1 MIDSISNIAS
11 QQILN
16 TSLVDPSKSKQLSF
30 ANGVEFPSALS
41 KANKT
46 ETFGNVVEKLIS
58 EVDQKN
64 KVSIAESNKVLL
76 GETDNIHQ
84 SMIAMQESG
93 VAFTMMVEVRNKLMQ
108 SYQELIKMP
117 V

>member
-1 MIDSISNIAS
+1 MIDSVS
-11 QQILN
+11 
-16 TSLVDPSKSKQLSF
+16 QLSAQQVF
-30 ANGVEFPSALS
+30 KQGLIDQAKLKNIEFPHGLEGPGKVSS
-41 KANKT
+41 EKSF
-46 ETFGNVVEKLIS
+46 EGVVGKLIQ
-58 EVDQKN
+58 EVDQKR
-64 KVSIAESNKVLL
+64 KDAVAESNKMLL

-93 VAFTMMVEVRNKLMQ
+93 LAFTLMVEVRNKLMQ